1 MMTRFLILAAII
13 LQVGLALTVTD
24 EVRGAADVEAIKPN
38 WFDVEWEVQR
48 EESPATLWMCDWSP
62 DGSLVAAV
70 YFDRHVNIY
79 NATTGELEH
88 GMTIPEIDTRCD
100 GYVPDDIE
108 YPMRYLAFS
117 PDSMH
122 LAVSGDDRLVRIF
135 SRNGWNEEKRM
146 SGHLGAVLCVDWSPN
161 GTWLVTG
168 SGREK
173 VNGTGAHENVAKVW
187 NVDTGECIRTLEDQK
202 GGSIISARF
211 SPSGERLAVNS
222 DDSSIC
228 IYDTR
233 NLSLET
239 RLEGHTSGVLDCD
252 WTGDEKRLVS
262 GSRDY
267 TARMWDIRN
276 GTNEKYEHDNCVR
289 CVRWDRSER
298 YFLSSGIE
306 KTARIYDPA
315 VSEPM
320 VYFREGEKYD
330 SNVMASRWSPD
341 GKRFVSAL
349 GKSRYLIMYHMEEP
363 VEELVIFTKTR
374 VGIGI
379 FTLVSIISV
388 VLIIVRPFRRKLRMR
403 RG

>member
-1 MMTRFLILAAII
+1 M
-13 LQVGLALTVTD
+13 
-24 EVRGAADVEAIKPN
+24 
-38 WFDVEWEVQR
+38 QR
-48 EESPATLWMCDWSP
+48 EESTATLWMCDWSP
-62 DGSLVAAV
+62 DGSLLAAV
-70 YFDRHVNIY
+70 YFDRHVNVY

-100 GYVPDDIE
+100 GYVPDGVK

-117 PDSMH
+117 PDSQH
-122 LAVSGDDRLVRIF
+122 LAVSGDDRLIRIF
-135 SRNGWNEEKRM
+135 SRNGWNEEKRL
-146 SGHLGAVLCVDWSPN
+146 SGHEGAVLCVDWSPN

-187 NVDTGECIRTLEDQK
+187 NVETGECIRTLEDQK

-211 SPSGERLAVNS
+211 SPGGAKLAVNS

-252 WTGDEKRLVS
+252 WTKDEERLVS

-267 TARMWDIRN
+267 TARVWDIRN
-276 GTNEKYEHDNCVR
+276 GTNDKFEHDNCVR
-289 CVRWDRSER
+289 CVRWDRTEK

-320 VYFREGEKYD
+320 VYFREGEKHD

-349 GKSRYLIMYHMEEP
+349 GKSRFLIMYRMEEP

-379 FTLVSIISV
+379 FALVSVISV

>member
-1 MMTRFLILAAII
+1 MLTRYLILTAII
-13 LQVGLALTVTD
+13 LQITLAFTVTG
-24 EVRGAADVEAIKPN
+24 EVRGALNPETIKPD
-38 WFDVEWEVQR
+38 WFRVEWEAQR
-48 EESPATLWMCDWSP
+48 EESSATLWMCDWSP
-62 DGSLVAAV
+62 DGSVIAAV

-88 GMTIPEIDTRCD
+88 GMTIPEISTRCD
-100 GYVPDDIE
+100 GHVPDGIK
-108 YPMRYLAFS
+108 YPMRYLSFS
-117 PDSMH
+117 PDSKR
-122 LAVSGDDRLVRIF
+122 LAVSGDDRLIRIF
-135 SRNGWNEEKRM
+135 SRTDWNEEKRL
-146 SGHLGAVLCVDWSPN
+146 SGHVGAVLCVDWSPN

-187 NVDTGECIRTLEDQK
+187 NVETGECVRTLDDQK

-211 SPSGERLAVNS
+211 SPSGEKLAVNS
-222 DDSSIC
+222 DDSTIC
-228 IYDTR
+228 IYNTR
-233 NLSLET
+233 NMSLET